1 MGRRQLLSLEE
12 PGLKSQGSTQP
23 QVESAGFPQLTM
35 VDFRMTLAEAEVN
48 QPSQPPLSIFSLG
61 EKGLEL
67 YSCSNALGLFLTFF
81 KKPF

>member
-1 MGRRQLLSLEE
+1 MVRRQPLSLEE
-12 PGLKSQGSTQP
+12 PGLKSQDSTQP

-48 QPSQPPLSIFSLG
+48 QPSQPPLSIFSLR

-67 YSCSNALGLFLTFF
+67 HSCSNALSPFLTLF
-81 KKPF
+81 